1 MPSISVPGALLG
13 GAAIGGIGSIAGG
26 LISAGGAQ
34 SAANAQLQATQEG
47 IAFQQQQKAQTLG
60 LLQPY
65 LGVGQSGVNQLA
77 ANIGSLTKPFNPT
90 MADLAATPGYQ
101 FTLNQGE
108 QGVANMYSGQGLGAG
123 VQGGATAM
131 TPSGPGIKGAT
142 QYAEN
147 LASTTYQQQFQNYLG
162 QNQQLFNMMFGQAG
176 MGEQAAAAYGGIAQN
191 ATNAISGLT
200 SAGGA
205 AVASGIQSGA
215 NAIGQGITGA
225 TSGISNFAL
234 ANALGG
240 GNLFGGGGGGGGI
253 SDSTFNGLTDSMIMG

>member
-1 MPSISVPGALLG
+1 MPSIGIGTA
-13 GAAIGGIGSIAGG
+13 AAIGGIGSIAGG
-26 LISAGGAQ
+26 LISAGGAKT
-34 SAANAQLQATQEG
+34 AADEQLQATQLG
-47 IAFQQQQKAQTLG
+47 VAFQQQQKAQTLG

-77 ANIGSLTKPFNPT
+77 ANIGKLTTPFNPT

-101 FTLNQGE
+101 FTLQQGE
-108 QGVANMYSGQGLGAG
+108 QGVANAYSGQGLGAG
-123 VQGGATAM
+123 VVGGATAM

-176 MGEQAAAAYGGIAQN
+176 MGEQSAAAFGGIAQN

-205 AVASGIQSGA
+205 AQAAGTQSAA
-215 NAIGQGITGA
+215 NAIGQGVTGA
-225 TSGISNFAL
+225 TSGLSNFAL
-234 ANALGG
+234 LNSLGG
-240 GNLFGGGGGGGGI
+240 GSLFGGGGGGGANTNDLFSNAALG
-253 SDSTFNGLTDSMIMG
+253 DSMI